1 MLKNTR
7 LNLLFIL
14 ITLAFGFSPN
24 LLGQS
29 NFISIEY
36 NNQLNMP
43 TNLTKAI
50 EVDKLGF
57 VWIATDAGL
66 VKFDG
71 KTFSVFKNELPSQ
84 YIKNLIKLKNGDVLV
99 ITDLGISKIFSKL
112 NTHQFTNFIAG
123 STSSTDSTVFY
134 PKTAFEDSENN
145 LWISEPDA
153 IVKLTNGKINRFAFS
168 DDQRADSYFRS
179 FLFVEDNNGNLI
191 VSSQKGSL
199 FVFSKILDK
208 FVKIFSF
215 PEKHVRIDALHKTKS
230 GEILVGTNSGLFNFK
245 YNSDF
250 KKTSIENISSINNVS
265 SIKNFG
271 NNSLLIGTWTNGIYL
286 INGLNNSQKISQ
298 LKFSNISNITTNES
312 GNIWIASDE
321 GFALIN
327 ETFFSTININSL
339 SYYIENVSKSADGN
353 TFVTEGNSIFLVETS
368 NGKPKIENIFSK
380 TESLILCAAGT
391 RDNLWISYRDGF
403 VEHKKGDKISKIN
416 LPQTESVNRL
426 VRAIF
431 LDNDKSIWATEE
443 GFKGIIKID
452 DSNNFKLYN
461 SKNGIDTYSQSI
473 AKDKL
478 GNLFVGGGGLNSF
491 LYLYDRKN
499 DIFINQSKIELSDE
513 KASFQVNE
521 IAFDSKN
528 NIWLGTNFGLFYR
541 ENNSKIFKPLILT
554 GYPKINIK
562 SLAID
567 SKDRIWIGFEY
578 GILLLNNGSISR
590 FDANDGLPNLT
601 MTYRASVI
609 DKNDRLIIGTARG
622 LVFLQKK
629 IDEKSITNPPI
640 ITNIWENN
648 KHKYDSFANLEF
660 DKNSYLEINFISL
673 TYPNEKVQYQWRLLG
688 IDSTWSEPTN
698 NTKLGLAQIEA
709 GEFTLQLRS
718 QKTGYSWSDVTEIT
732 FSVNK
737 PFYQTYF
744 AFAIYVIILV
754 LIIITTIHYRKL
766 IKEKKWIEQKIHS
779 FFTLSSDLIA
789 IVNPKGSI
797 LFTNSI
803 WSSKLFYSNDELKT
817 SNFFNLFHKDE
828 IEKVKFEFEQLI
840 NAENSIS
847 FETRLIDKNGN
858 VGFYSW
864 NFSISADKEFLFG
877 IGRNIN
883 EIMQMQSELAELNK
897 NKDILF
903 SVISHDLRAP
913 FNSLLGYTKM
923 LLDEFNSFTQAEI
936 KEIVESSYKSSQ
948 KAFDLLDDL
957 LNWSKIQ
964 MNKVPIVFEERD
976 LSLIVEEEI
985 NGFKDVLRNKNLIL
999 DKKLNSIIHNVD
1011 SNSFKIV
1018 FRNVFSNAIK
1028 FSKPEGKIE
1037 IILDKIENEIVLSVL
1052 DSGVGIS
1059 AEKLFRLKENKNFN
1073 SEYGT
1078 KGEKGSALGY
1088 ELIHKYAEFN
1098 KGKIFID
1105 SIQGKG
1111 TTVKFIIPL

>member
-1 MLKNTR
+1 MLKNTKF
-7 LNLLFIL
+7 NLLFIL
-14 ITLAFGFSPN
+14 IAFSFGFCTN

-50 EVDKLGF
+50 EIDKLGF

-84 YIKNLIKLKNGDVLV
+84 YIKDLIKLKNGDVLV
-99 ITDLGISKIFSKL
+99 ITDLGISRIFSKL
-112 NTHQFTNFIAG
+112 NTHQITNFIAG
-123 STSSTDSTVFY
+123 NTSSTDSTVFY

-153 IVKLTNGKINRFAFS
+153 IVKLRNGKITRFAFS

-179 FLFVEDNNGNLI
+179 FLFVEDDNGNLI
-191 VSSQKGSL
+191 ASSQKGSL
-199 FVFSKILDK
+199 FVYSKILDK

-215 PEKHVRIDALHKTKS
+215 PEKFVRIDALHKTKS
-230 GEILVGTNSGLFNFK
+230 GEILVGTNTGVFKFK
-245 YNSDF
+245 YNSNF
-250 KKTSIENISSINNVS
+250 KKASIENISNISNVS

-286 INGLNNSQKISQ
+286 INGSNNLQKISQ
-298 LKFSNISNITTNES
+298 LKFSNISNITTNETE
-312 GNIWIASDE
+312 NIWIASDE

-327 ETFFSTININSL
+327 ETFFSTIKINSL

-368 NGKPKIENIFSK
+368 NEKPKIEIIFSK

-391 RDNLWISYRDGF
+391 SDNLWISYRDGF
-403 VEHKKGDKISKIN
+403 VEHRKNNKISKIN

-431 LDNDKSIWATEE
+431 LDDNKSIWATEE

-478 GNLFVGGGGLNSF
+478 GNLFVGGVGLNSF

-499 DIFINQSKIELSDE
+499 DKFINQSKIEISGNNAD
-513 KASFQVNE
+513 FQVNE
-521 IAFDSKN
+521 IVFDSKN
-528 NIWLGTNFGLFYR
+528 NIWLGTNYGLFYR
-541 ENNSKIFKPLILT
+541 EINGKIFKPINLAN
-554 GYPKINIK
+554 YPEINIK

-567 SKDRIWIGFEY
+567 GKDRIWIGFEY
-578 GILLLNNGSISR
+578 GILLLSNGGVSR

-601 MTYRASVI
+601 MTYRASII

-622 LVFLQKK
+622 LVYLQKK
-629 IDEKSITNPPI
+629 INEKSVTNPPI

-648 KHKYDSFANLEF
+648 KQKYDIFSNLEF

-688 IDSTWSEPTN
+688 IDSTWSEPSN

-709 GEFTLQLRS
+709 GDFTFQLRS
-718 QKTGYSWSDVTEIT
+718 QKTGYLWSNPTEIS

-737 PFYQTYF
+737 PFYQTYY
-744 AFAIYVIILV
+744 AIALYFIILA

-766 IKEKKWIEQKIHS
+766 IKEKKWIEQKIQS

-803 WSSKLFYSNDELKT
+803 WSSKLFYSSEELKLV
-817 SNFFNLFHKDE
+817 NFFNLFHEDE
-828 IEKVKFEFEQLI
+828 IEKVKFEFAQLM
-840 NAENSIS
+840 NSENSIS
-847 FETRLIDKNGN
+847 FETRLIDKNAT

-964 MNKVPIVFEERD
+964 MNKVRIVFEERD
-976 LSLIVEEEI
+976 LSQLVEEEI
-985 NGFKDVLRNKNLIL
+985 SGFKDILRNKNIVLV
-999 DKKLNSIIHNVD
+999 KKLGSIIYNVD
-1011 SNSFKIV
+1011 VNSYKIV

-1028 FSKPEGKIE
+1028 FSKPDGKIE
-1037 IILDKIENEIVLSVL
+1037 IILDKTENEITLTVL
-1052 DSGVGIS
+1052 DNGVGIS
-1059 AEKLFRLKENKNFN
+1059 PEKLYRLKENKNYN

-1105 SIQGKG
+1105 STQGKG
-1111 TTVKFIIPL
+1111 TTVKFGIPI